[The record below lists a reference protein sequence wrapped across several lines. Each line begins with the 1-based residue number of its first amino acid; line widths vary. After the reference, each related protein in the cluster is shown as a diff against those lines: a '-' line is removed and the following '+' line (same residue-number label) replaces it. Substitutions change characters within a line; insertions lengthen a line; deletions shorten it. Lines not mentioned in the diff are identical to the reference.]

1 MHREDLDKRLDEWLD
16 RATRE
21 YGRAER
27 RPGFEARIIENL
39 NGRLEQRRWCLRWAP
54 AAVTVTAIL
63 AISVFMVRNS
73 FQDRATTD
81 MPSKE
86 VVEVSPGSLPS
97 LRTES
102 GGSAAILAVPVAKM
116 PTGAVHTHQ
125 PGGRFLSSGLSDQ
138 ERYLIAFARAAS
150 EQIIAGLA
158 ENNEFEPPQMPDLE
172 IPAFLIPEFEMTSFG
187 IEDLH
192 EPTPENEE
200 KS

>member
-1 MHREDLDKRLDEWLD
+1 MNRANPDKRLDEWLD

-21 YGRAER
+21 YGRAEL
-27 RPGFEARIIENL
+27 RPGFEARIIANL
-39 NGRLEQRRWCLRWAP
+39 NSRLEKRRWRFRWAP

-73 FQDRATTD
+73 FQDRATTG

-86 VVEVSPGSLPS
+86 LIEAPPGSLPALS
-97 LRTES
+97 TEGS
-102 GGSAAILAVPVAKM
+102 GSGSISAVPAAKM
-116 PTGAVHTHQ
+116 PAGALRIHQ

-150 EQIIAGLA
+150 DQNITGLA
-158 ENNEFEPPQMPDLE
+158 ENNEFEPPQIPGLE
-172 IPAFLIPEFEMTSFG
+172 IPTFMIPEFEMTSFSF
-187 IEDLH
+187 EDLH

-200 KS
+200 KL

>member
-1 MHREDLDKRLDEWLD
+1 MNREELDKRLDEWLD

-21 YGRAER
+21 YGQAEG
-27 RPGFEARIIENL
+27 RPGFEARIIANL
-39 NGRLEQRRWCLRWAP
+39 SSRLEKRRWYLRWAP

-63 AISVFMVRNS
+63 AISIFMFHNS
-73 FQDRATTD
+73 FQERATTD
-81 MPSKE
+81 MPSKK

-97 LRTES
+97 LPTK
-102 GGSAAILAVPVAKM
+102 GGWSTAISVVPAAKIPA
-116 PTGAVHTHQ
+116 GAVHAHQ

-150 EQIIAGLA
+150 EQNITGLA
-158 ENNEFEPPQMPDLE
+158 ENNEFEPPQMPDLV
-172 IPAFLIPEFEMTSFG
+172 IPAFLIPEFEMTSLG

-200 KS
+200 KL